1 LIANGKHRKNK
12 IFQLEQD
19 EGTIVGE
26 ANLKVFISEYYKK
39 LFGEPEQ
46 NHFSWV
52 EENNADIP
60 QLSIEQSNILTRNFE
75 VEEVKDAIMQMER
88 NKAPGP
94 YGFPTEFYQKF
105 WDVIKPDLMAMFSQ
119 LQSGE
124 LPLFRL
130 NFGIII
136 LLPKK

>member
-1 LIANGKHRKNK
+1 
-12 IFQLEQD
+12 
-19 EGTIVGE
+19 
-26 ANLKVFISEYYKK
+26 
-39 LFGEPEQ
+39 
-46 NHFSWV
+46 
-52 EENNADIP
+52 
-60 QLSIEQSNILTRNFE
+60 
-75 VEEVKDAIMQMER
+75 VEEVKDVIMQMER

-94 YGFPTEFYQKF
+94 YGFPKF

-130 NFGIII
+130 NFGIIT